1 MYKIF
6 SHSHTNM
13 PSEIIKENKDLN
25 KWKKIHNEHELEE
38 FNIIIPHRC
47 IAVILN
53 LCSSATQIRTVKAGV
68 GCYGH
73 LMGRG
78 QGCC

>member
-25 KWKKIHNEHELEE
+25 KWKKIYNEHELEE
-38 FNIIIPHRC
+38 LKI
-47 IAVILN
+47 
-53 LCSSATQIRTVKAGV
+53 
-68 GCYGH
+68 
-73 LMGRG
+73 
-78 QGCC
+78 